1 MQHST
6 GQYDDLAR
14 VPRARPREGCR
25 RRTTASRHRRHSP
38 PRCSCRVA
46 PPIRDARLVDLN
58 LADFMCNSVARQERV
73 CRAQRP
79 AAKIDAIAT
88 SASGRDRTSAFEP
101 AEMPANCGLFLRDR
115 ETSVRI
121 GLRGGGCTPDRTGLQ
136 LKFPANR
143 EINREFC
150 KIRPSAAVSVS
161 DQRADSMASSQIPYA
176 TEQGISKA
184 ISGNFSQITGNRIEN
199 FHI

>member
-38 PRCSCRVA
+38 PRCSCRVV

-58 LADFMCNSVARQERV
+58 LAVFMCNSVARQERV

-88 SASGRDRTSAFEP
+88 SANGRDRTSAFEP
-101 AEMPANCGLFLRDR
+101 AETPANCGLFLRDR

-121 GLRGGGCTPDRTGLQ
+121 GLRGGPGRTRTACRHAVMSNWSLESPPT
-136 LKFPANR
+136 LKAA
-143 EINREFC
+143 EF
-150 KIRPSAAVSVS
+150 SHFSLWEALS
-161 DQRADSMASSQIPYA
+161 RAK
-176 TEQGISKA
+176 TELYPIG
-184 ISGNFSQITGNRIEN
+184 
-199 FHI
+199 

>member
-14 VPRARPREGCR
+14 VPRARHREGCR

-38 PRCSCRVA
+38 PRCSCRVV

-58 LADFMCNSVARQERV
+58 LAVFMCNSVARQERV

-101 AEMPANCGLFLRDR
+101 AETPANCGLFLRDW

-121 GLRGGGCTPDRTGLQ
+121 GLRGGAGRTKTSNQTVMSWKDSNLNQ
-136 LKFPANR
+136 
-143 EINREFC
+143 
-150 KIRPSAAVSVS
+150 AV
-161 DQRADSMASSQIPYA
+161 M
-176 TEQGISKA
+176 
-184 ISGNFSQITGNRIEN
+184 
-199 FHI
+199 

>member
-38 PRCSCRVA
+38 ARCSCRVV

-58 LADFMCNSVARQERV
+58 LAVFMCNSVARQERV

-79 AAKIDAIAT
+79 AAKIDALAT

-101 AEMPANCGLFLRDR
+101 AETPANCGLSLRDR
-115 ETSVRI
+115 ETSVSH
-121 GLRGGGCTPDRTGLQ
+121 RTAWWAREKSQ
-136 LKFPANR
+136 LCGPTTTYR
-143 EINREFC
+143 E
-150 KIRPSAAVSVS
+150 V
-161 DQRADSMASSQIPYA
+161 RAIWLD
-176 TEQGISKA
+176 
-184 ISGNFSQITGNRIEN
+184 
-199 FHI
+199 

>member
-38 PRCSCRVA
+38 ARCSCRVV

-58 LADFMCNSVARQERV
+58 LAVCNSVARQERV

-88 SASGRDRTSAFEP
+88 SASGRDCTSAFEP
-101 AEMPANCGLFLRDR
+101 AETPANCGLFLRDP
-115 ETSVRI
+115 ETSTRI
-121 GLRGGGCTPDRTGLQ
+121 GLRGGAVIPTLMSTYLLVMDQLWLQ
-136 LKFPANR
+136 
-143 EINREFC
+143 
-150 KIRPSAAVSVS
+150 AAL
-161 DQRADSMASSQIPYA
+161 A
-176 TEQGISKA
+176 TVAVAAGFLWLA
-184 ISGNFSQITGNRIEN
+184 PPHPGRGTAG
-199 FHI
+199 

>member
-1 MQHST
+1 MANAAFLWDVINASASFDALLVRSSMYYS
-6 GQYDDLAR
+6 GRMPADLAR

-25 RRTTASRHRRHSP
+25 RRTTASRHRCHSP
-38 PRCSCRVA
+38 PRCSCRVV

-58 LADFMCNSVARQERV
+58 LAVFMCNSVARQERV

-115 ETSVRI
+115 ETSIRI
-121 GLRGGGCTPDRTGLQ
+121 GLRAGGCSPLRTGLG
-136 LKFPANR
+136 
-143 EINREFC
+143 C
-150 KIRPSAAVSVS
+150 
-161 DQRADSMASSQIPYA
+161 QIPVY
-176 TEQGISKA
+176 QGKEP
-184 ISGNFSQITGNRIEN
+184 G
-199 FHI
+199 

>member
-38 PRCSCRVA
+38 PRCSCRVI
-46 PPIRDARLVDLN
+46 PPIRDTRLVDLN
-58 LADFMCNSVARQERV
+58 LAVFMCNSVARQERV

-88 SASGRDRTSAFEP
+88 SASGRDRTSVWCTHFIGRALAGAPLLDPHGGKMDMVTESEIEKAKTLGGRWKMVSRNLLAAF
-101 AEMPANCGLFLRDR
+101 FI
-115 ETSVRI
+115 V
-121 GLRGGGCTPDRTGLQ
+121 
-136 LKFPANR
+136 
-143 EINREFC
+143 
-150 KIRPSAAVSVS
+150 
-161 DQRADSMASSQIPYA
+161 
-176 TEQGISKA
+176 
-184 ISGNFSQITGNRIEN
+184 
-199 FHI
+199 

>member
-38 PRCSCRVA
+38 PRCSCRVV

-58 LADFMCNSVARQERV
+58 LAVFMCNSVARQERV

-101 AEMPANCGLFLRDR
+101 AETPANCGLFLRDG

-121 GLRGGGCTPDRTGLQ
+121 GLRGACQAYSFVERVCGAAKNGVPKCALPKGR
-136 LKFPANR
+136 AVV
-143 EINREFC
+143 EI
-150 KIRPSAAVSVS
+150 
-161 DQRADSMASSQIPYA
+161 
-176 TEQGISKA
+176 
-184 ISGNFSQITGNRIEN
+184 
-199 FHI
+199 

>member
-1 MQHST
+1 MQHWT

-38 PRCSCRVA
+38 SRCSCRVI

-58 LADFMCNSVARQERV
+58 LAVFMCNSVARQERV

-79 AAKIDAIAT
+79 TAKIDAIAT
-88 SASGRDRTSAFEP
+88 SASGRDRVSAFEP
-101 AEMPANCGLFLRDR
+101 AETPANCGLFLRDR

-121 GLRGGGCTPDRTGLQ
+121 GLRGGGCSPDRTFLSLAFG
-136 LKFPANR
+136 
-143 EINREFC
+143 E
-150 KIRPSAAVSVS
+150 
-161 DQRADSMASSQIPYA
+161 M
-176 TEQGISKA
+176 QGDFDEMQGEPIQFLS
-184 ISGNFSQITGNRIEN
+184 
-199 FHI
+199 